1 MQVQNWALET
11 LPLEVIR
18 PNPYQPR
25 RHMDGNALNELA
37 SSISRY
43 GLLQPIAVRQTGGKW
58 YELVAGERRLRA
70 ARLAGL
76 AEIPALIKQTPEP
89 DAAALALVENLQR
102 EQLHY
107 LEEAEGYINLALE
120 HGLTQEE
127 VAASVGKTQ
136 GSVANKMRLM
146 RLSATVRA
154 KLAASDLT
162 ERHARALLRLPE
174 EQQGPALELIIN
186 RSYNVAAAEALIGRM
201 LAGQLLDNDKPH
213 KTKQYRDCRILTN
226 TIKSAVQDL
235 RRAGLCADYDEEDC
249 GEWVD
254 IRVRLPKAWIPLTRN
269 D

>member
-1 MQVQNWALET
+1 MDTQAWALET
-11 LPLEVIR
+11 LPLTLIR

-25 RHMDGNALNELA
+25 RHMDEEALAELA
-37 SSISRY
+37 SSIERY
-43 GLLQPIAVRQTGGKW
+43 GLLQPIAVRRAGEKW

-76 AEIPALIKQTPEP
+76 TEIPALIKHTPEP

-127 VAASVGKTQ
+127 VAARVGKTQ
-136 GSVANKMRLM
+136 ACVANKMRLT
-146 RLSATVRA
+146 RLSGPVRA
-154 KLAASDLT
+154 LLVTSGLT

-174 EQQGPALELIIN
+174 NQQEPALEQMIA
-186 RSYNVAAAEALIGRM
+186 RGCNVAAAEALVERM
-201 LAGQLLDNDKPH
+201 LAADPSKNERPQ
-213 KTKQYRDCRILTN
+213 KTKQYRDYRVLTN
-226 TIKSAVQDL
+226 SIKSAVQDL

-249 GEWVD
+249 GDSVT
-254 IRVRLPKAWIPLTRN
+254 IKVRLPKVS
-269 D
+269 